1 MGSSPSTAPTD
12 AAVGAPAPQQFVAR
26 HDRVRSLLRDRRVDA
41 LIVAHLPNITYLSGF
56 SGSAGL
62 VVLTADRLY
71 LLIDFRYSAAV
82 HQAVRLGAVAP
93 GLDVIQV
100 EGSYDRQLVA
110 FLADRGFARIGFEAP
125 HLSVARYDWLRR
137 ALTGI
142 HGEAKAA
149 APAVEWVPI
158 DDAVELARLRK
169 DAHESAVLR
178 EAARRLSRVADAV
191 VTDVVRAGRT
201 EIEIAADIDWQLRHA
216 GFAKPAFDTIVAS
229 GPNGALPH
237 AVPTA
242 RPVASGDLVT
252 LDFGGVYG
260 GYCVDLTRTVGIG
273 RVAPEQRRLFD
284 AVLEAHAA
292 AVAAAKAPE
301 ATTGSVDDAARGT
314 LRTHGLDTYFGH
326 GTGHGLGLEV
336 HEAPRL
342 TRRSADFPG
351 DQRLEPG
358 MVFTIEP
365 GAYVEGVGG
374 VRIEDDV
381 LVTEQGCDLL
391 TDTPRG
397 WREI

>member
-1 MGSSPSTAPTD
+1 MGSSPSSAPPDASIGAPTAD
-12 AAVGAPAPQQFVAR
+12 QFLAR
-26 HDRVRSLLRDRRVDA
+26 HARVRAVLRDRRVDA

-71 LLIDFRYSAAV
+71 LLVDFRYSAAV
-82 HQAVRLGAVAP
+82 HQAGRAGALAP
-93 GLDVIQV
+93 GFAAIQV
-100 EGSYDRQLVA
+100 DGSYDRRLVA
-110 FLADRGFARIGFEAP
+110 FLAEQGWTRVGFEAT
-125 HLSVARYDWLRR
+125 HLSVSRFDWLRR
-137 ALTGI
+137 SLAGVPGVAT
-142 HGEAKAA
+142 
-149 APAVEWVPI
+149 VDWVPV
-158 DDAVELARLRK
+158 DDAVEQARLRK
-169 DAHESAVLR
+169 DVHEIARLR
-178 EAARRLSRVADAV
+178 EAARRLSGVAASVID
-191 VTDVVRAGRT
+191 DVVRAGRT
-201 EIEIAADIDWQLRHA
+201 EIEIAADIDWRLRHA
-216 GFAKPAFDTIVAS
+216 GFAKPAFDTIVAA

-242 RPVASGDLVT
+242 RPVADGDLVV

-260 GYCVDLTRTVGIG
+260 GYCVDLTRTVAIG
-273 RVAPEQRRLFD
+273 QIAPERRRLFD
-284 AVLEAHAA
+284 AVAEAHAA
-292 AVAAAKAPE
+292 AVAAASAPG

-342 TRRSADFPG
+342 TKRSPDFPG
-351 DQRLEPG
+351 ETRLEPG

-381 LVTEQGCDLL
+381 LVTEQGSELL